1 MSDKKPVGTKD
12 TAPQNDFEARS
23 AEFLKRYEALVKELQ
38 VDVAT
43 YPVYA
48 PTDQQGAFI
57 TLIQRSTVDLK
68 DAPQKSP
75 FVAE

>member
-1 MSDKKPVGTKD
+1 MPETSKEETKS
-12 TAPQNDFEARS
+12 DFEERS
-23 AEFLKRYEALVKELQ
+23 AEFLKRYEELVKETQ

-43 YPVYA
+43 YPVYV
-48 PTDQQGAFI
+48 PTEQQGVFT

-75 FVAE
+75 FVAQ